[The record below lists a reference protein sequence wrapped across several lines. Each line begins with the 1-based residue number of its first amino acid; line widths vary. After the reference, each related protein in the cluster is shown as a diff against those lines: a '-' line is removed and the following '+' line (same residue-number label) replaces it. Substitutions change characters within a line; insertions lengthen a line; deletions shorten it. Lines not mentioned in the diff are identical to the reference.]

1 MNNIQ
6 GNAEIVPIEF
16 LSPNPWNYN
25 QQDDLMF
32 EKQKNSLEHFSLSA
46 PIIVREVASSSSS
59 LSVDTSSSESLS
71 AAAPTERRYEIV
83 DGEHRYR
90 AALELGYTEV
100 AVWNLGDI
108 PDTQAQQLTI
118 LMNEIKGTPRID
130 DLGILMKS
138 LDEQIGR
145 DVLEMNMPFSAQQIE
160 DLISTVEFDWSNF
173 EADIADEGEAKEK
186 KPNMLR
192 IEFLFQEKQFEV
204 IDRAIKTYCFK
215 AGLDSGLE
223 EDRAVALSQ
232 ISVQYLESV

>member
-1 MNNIQ
+1 MNDIQ
-6 GNAEIVPIEF
+6 GNAEIVSIEF
-16 LSPNPWNYN
+16 VSPNPWNYN

-59 LSVDTSSSESLS
+59 LSAGDSSQALS
-71 AAAPTERRYEIV
+71 AERRYEIV

-90 AALELGYTEV
+90 AALELGYTEI

-145 DVLEMNMPFSAQQIE
+145 DVLEFNMPFSAQQIE

-173 EADIADEGEAKEK
+173 EANIGEESETQEK